1 MITGH
6 NFGHINPNTLDD
18 TGGFMAKNGGKRR
31 TEMAIPAGNV
41 RVTNTHTNDPNEH
54 ILRSEIGQF
63 YHLDT
68 KGRSGSVDNGG
79 DAIHNWYFGWL

>member
-1 MITGH
+1 
-6 NFGHINPNTLDD
+6 
-18 TGGFMAKNGGKRR
+18 MAKNGRKRR

-54 ILRSEIGQF
+54 IMRTEFGQIDF
-63 YHLDT
+63 LDT

-79 DAIHNWYFGWL
+79 DAIHSQFVGWLGCCPR